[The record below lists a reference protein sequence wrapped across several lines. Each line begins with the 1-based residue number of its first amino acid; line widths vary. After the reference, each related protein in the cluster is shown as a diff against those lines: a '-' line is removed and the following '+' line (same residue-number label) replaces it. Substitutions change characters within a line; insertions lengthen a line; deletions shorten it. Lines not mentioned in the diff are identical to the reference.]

1 MKTILIVE
9 DEKVLREMYSQK
21 FAENGFATLLAKDEN
36 EVFDILKK
44 ETPDII
50 LLDILLPQGDGI
62 DILKTLKANEQTKN
76 IKVLVF
82 SNLDDPHIKKQAQT
96 FGAEK
101 YLIKTNFT
109 PKELL
114 GEVQKI
120 IKPTIV
126 G

>member
-1 MKTILIVE
+1 MRTILIVE
-9 DEKVLREMYSQK
+9 DEKVLREMYGQK
-21 FAENGFATLLAKDEN
+21 FAANGFKTLLAKDEN

-50 LLDILLPQGDGI
+50 LLDILLPQSDGI
-62 DILKTLKANEQTKN
+62 DILKRIKSNEETKN

-82 SNLDDPHIKKQAQT
+82 SNLDDQRIKKQAQEL
-96 FGAEK
+96 GAEK

-114 GEVQKI
+114 TEVRKNI
-120 IKPTIV
+120 
-126 G
+126 